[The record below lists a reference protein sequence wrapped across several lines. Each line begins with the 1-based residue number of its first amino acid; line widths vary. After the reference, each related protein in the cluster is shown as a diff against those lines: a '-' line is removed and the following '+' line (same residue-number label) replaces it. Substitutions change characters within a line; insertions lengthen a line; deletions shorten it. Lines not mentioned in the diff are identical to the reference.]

1 MGSRYTRGLLASGN
15 YPFTALVGLPLA
27 ARGKTF
33 GGLVLYFEGPL
44 PLDENDLSLAEVFA
58 AQASLAIENARL
70 YEEEVRR
77 ERETGVL
84 LQLSRL
90 LGGRREEG
98 ALAEAAERSVLAL
111 GAERG
116 LILLFDEDGEPA
128 EIGAFRLGV
137 SPEDAAHLA
146 LGLGRGPRRLT
157 RRAALR
163 GSGSAIV
170 VPLRS
175 GDALIGVLY
184 ADSHREEAP
193 SDRAM
198 QLARAIGDQLALTLG
213 QERLLAALEREEA
226 RYRLLAEGA
235 HDLIIAC
242 DSGGH
247 VTYANPATLRLLG
260 DLTGRS
266 LWELLGEEWHVTF
279 QRAWKDCL
287 GTPER
292 GVTCEV
298 ELTGVSRASRLEV
311 RLSAVVRD
319 REVLGVL
326 LVARDLSEQLQLAE
340 EIARR
345 GQALEAASAR
355 QLELRSYLSL
365 FTQAQEEERRRISR
379 ELHDDTAQ
387 VLVAIGRRLD
397 RLAKNLTG
405 EPRAFAEDVR
415 SDLNAA
421 IESVRRFARNLRPSV
436 LDDLGLLPALEWLSA
451 QARTPARLEVQG
463 QERRLPPATE
473 LTVFRLVQEA
483 LTNVDKHAGAQ
494 SAAVRIVFQEVD
506 VAVTV
511 SDDGA
516 GFDVD
521 GAGELARQGHL
532 GLMGL
537 RERVAL
543 AGGVLDVESA
553 PGVGTS
559 LRFTLPG

>member
-1 MGSRYTRGLLASGN
+1 
-15 YPFTALVGLPLA
+15 
-27 ARGKTF
+27 
-33 GGLVLYFEGPL
+33 
-44 PLDENDLSLAEVFA
+44 
-58 AQASLAIENARL
+58 
-70 YEEEVRR
+70 
-77 ERETGVL
+77 
-84 LQLSRL
+84 
-90 LGGRREEG
+90 
-98 ALAEAAERSVLAL
+98 
-111 GAERG
+111 
-116 LILLFDEDGEPA
+116 
-128 EIGAFRLGV
+128 
-137 SPEDAAHLA
+137 
-146 LGLGRGPRRLT
+146 LGRGPRRLT
-157 RRAALR
+157 RRAALP
-163 GSGSAIV
+163 GAGSAVV

-175 GDALIGVLY
+175 GDTLIGLLY
-184 ADSHREEAP
+184 ADSHRQEAP
-193 SDRAM
+193 SDRVM
-198 QLARAIGDQLALTLG
+198 QLSRAIGDQLSLTLG

-242 DSGGH
+242 DSAGQ
-247 VTYANPATLRLLG
+247 VTYANPATRRLLG
-260 DLTGRS
+260 DLEGRS
-266 LWELLGEEWHVTF
+266 LWALLGEDWHALF
-279 QRAWKDCL
+279 IRAWGDCL
-287 GTPER
+287 GSPER

-298 ELTGVSRASRLEV
+298 EVSGLLRALRLEV
-311 RLSAVVRD
+311 RLSAVVQD

-326 LVARDLSEQLQLAE
+326 LVARDLSEQLRLAE

-355 QLELRSYLSL
+355 QVELRSYLSL

-397 RLAKNLTG
+397 RLAKTLTG
-405 EPRAFAEDVR
+405 ESRTFAEDVR
-415 SDLNAA
+415 ADLNVG

-436 LDDLGLLPALEWLSA
+436 LDDLGLLPALEWLVA
-451 QARTPARLEVQG
+451 QTRTPARLEVQG
-463 QERRLPPATE
+463 QERRLPPTTE

-483 LTNVDKHAGAQ
+483 LTNVDKHARAQ
-494 SAAVRIVFQEVD
+494 SAAVRIVFQDVD

-511 SDDGA
+511 MDDGA

-521 GAGELARQGHL
+521 GAGQLARQGHL

-553 PGVGTS
+553 LGEGAS